1 MEGNRID
8 ELKTALW
15 SSDPWV
21 ADNHSF
27 FCLHCGMK
35 YNGDVPQGT
44 HHANCIWLVNFQ
56 EVESGLTPRVP
67 DACPACG
74 GSGIEA
80 EGVNFVRYCVACDGW
95 GKRR

>member
-1 MEGNRID
+1 MENRID
-8 ELKTALW
+8 ELKAALW

-56 EVESGLTPRVP
+56 EVESGLTPLALDFCPTCDNTGYRRVSP
-67 DACPACG
+67 TILAKCSCKHG
-74 GSGIEA
+74 QSQ
-80 EGVNFVRYCVACDGW
+80 
-95 GKRR
+95 

>member
-1 MEGNRID
+1 MEENRID
-8 ELKTALW
+8 ELKAALW

-56 EVESGLTPRVP
+56 EVESGLTPRAL
-67 DACPACG
+67 DGGESAANLSLFPAEVQPPAKVTRK
-74 GSGIEA
+74 ST
-80 EGVNFVRYCVACDGW
+80 RQ
-95 GKRR
+95 

>member
-56 EVESGLTPRVP
+56 EVESGLTPRAL
-67 DACPACG
+67 DEGEYCACETPMKKT
-74 GSGIEA
+74 
-80 EGVNFVRYCVACDGW
+80 NTCVACGLPI
-95 GKRR
+95 RPRQ